1 MSQFKTIMEQLM
13 KEAEDKAQIAALDQ
27 AMGAGFN
34 VMGSELKAKED
45 ELKADVEQADVKVTE
60 AVGAVAIIGMLLAA
74 PKVVELVVKGFSK
87 VVAVFKKLFKPKSAT
102 TPEQQAEMAHKIIEF
117 THKWHKSYIKG
128 LKWILKVTGMFA
140 KAGIKDDAAQTKA
153 AELIYYTIVAGLAVY
168 SGVGAF
174 GAFKSAAAT
183 GGEAAHLALG
193 SLETAMASVKT
204 GEVVEF
210 LGKLGLKVA

>member
-1 MSQFKTIMEQLM
+1 MSQFKSIVEQLI
-13 KEAEDKAQIAALDQ
+13 KEAEDKAQISALDQ

-45 ELKADVEQADVKVTE
+45 ELKADVQQADVKVTE
-60 AVGAVAIIGMLLAA
+60 AIGAVAVIGMLLAA

-102 TPEQQAEMAHKIIEF
+102 TPEQQSEMAAKIVEF

-128 LKWILKVTGMFA
+128 LKWIFKVSGLFA

-153 AELIYYTIVAGLAVY
+153 AELIYYTIIAGLALY
-168 SGVGAF
+168 SGIGAF
-174 GAFKSAAAT
+174 SAFKSAAAGQ
-183 GGEAAHLALG
+183 GGVALG
-193 SLETAMASVKT
+193 SLETAMATVKS
-204 GEVVEF
+204 GEVMEF

>member
-34 VMGSELKAKED
+34 VMGSELKTKED
-45 ELKADVEQADVKVTE
+45 ELKADVQQADVKVTE
-60 AVGAVAIIGMLLAA
+60 AIGAVAIIGMLLAA

-102 TPEQQAEMAHKIIEF
+102 TPEQQSEMAAKIIEF

-128 LKWILKVTGMFA
+128 LKWVLKVSGMFA

-153 AELIYYTIVAGLAVY
+153 AELIYYTIIAGLAVY
-168 SGVGAF
+168 SGIGAF
-174 GAFKSAAAT
+174 AAFKSAAAGQ
-183 GGEAAHLALG
+183 GGAALG
-193 SLETAMASVKT
+193 SLEAAMATIKS
-204 GEVVEF
+204 GEVTEF
-210 LGKLGLKVA
+210 LGKLGLKIV